1 MARQEQTA
9 RWGLWLRWTWRDLRG
24 RWPLVTVI
32 ALVIA
37 LGTGTYA
44 ALLSTSAWR
53 TQSNDVS
60 FALMHTHDLRAALA
74 TGSTVPEGR
83 LLELVRALP
92 HASQVADVRERLVV
106 PTQVAVGNDVLVP
119 GEIAGT
125 AEGSGPGVDN
135 VYVSAGRPAAT
146 AGGQPAVVL
155 EQGFARQNHL
165 PDSGTLR
172 VSGGH
177 AVRYTG
183 VGQSPEYFI
192 VTAGMGG
199 APFLSQKN
207 YAVLFASL
215 HTAQALAGAPGRV
228 NDVVLTVRPGASQP
242 LLKAELERALAAA
255 TPPVSAD
262 VTTQAQMESRRIL
275 YEDIKGDTELWR
287 VIALLVLGGAALAA
301 LNLTARVVEA
311 QRREIG
317 IGMALGVRPRLLALR
332 PLLFGAQVAVIGALL
347 GIAVGYAVG
356 IPLRNVFTGMLPLP
370 VWQTPFQAG
379 TYAQAAAIGFLL
391 PFAAVAWPV
400 WRAVRVQ
407 PVEAIRVGHLAARG
421 GGLSPLLRKLPLP
434 GRGYRQ
440 IPVRNVLRTPRRTA
454 LTMLGIGAALAT
466 LVTITGFLDTFRG
479 TLNSAQ
485 GELLHSAPARVS
497 VSLDSFYPAGSPV
510 IQAVRALPQAGGV
523 QTGLLLPATVR
534 SADPVRGGT
543 SVDIAA
549 EVLPAAPAWTPTLK
563 SGRLAGGI
571 VLSGKAAA
579 DLHAGVGST
588 VILQH
593 QQSAPGGMRTASTK
607 LTVSGIHP
615 SPMRGLAYLSSSGAR
630 VFGLAGTANLLTVEP
645 ARGYAASDLQ
655 RALLGIPHVTSAQS
669 VRVTTDGLRD
679 SLGQFTGILN
689 VAAAV
694 SLLLALL
701 IAFNSTSIGVDER
714 SREHATMMAFGLPL
728 RTVLA
733 LTTAEAAVTGVLGT
747 LAGLAGGYGLLT
759 WLVSTTIPG
768 VMPELGVTATLT
780 GGSILAALLLGIAAV
795 SIAPLFTLRRM
806 RRMDIPSTLRL
817 VE

>member
-1 MARQEQTA
+1 MAKRMQTA
-9 RWGLWLRWTWRDLRG
+9 RRSLWLRWTWRDLRA
-24 RWPLVTVI
+24 RWLLVTVI

-53 TQSNDVS
+53 TRSNDAS
-60 FALMHTHDLRAALA
+60 FALLHTHDLRVALA
-74 TGSTVPEGR
+74 TGSTAPEGR
-83 LLELVRALP
+83 LLALVRGLP
-92 HASQVADVRERLVV
+92 HASQVAAVRERLILPV
-106 PTQVAVGNDVLVP
+106 QVAAKQDVLVP
-119 GEIAGT
+119 GEIVGT
-125 AEGSGPGVDN
+125 AAGSGPGVDD
-135 VYVSAGRPAAT
+135 VYVSAGQALTGAS
-146 AGGQPAVVL
+146 GGAPAVIL
-155 EQGFARQNHL
+155 EQGFARQNQL

-177 AVRYTG
+177 TARYTG

-228 NDVVLTVRPGASQP
+228 NNVVLTLRPGASQP
-242 LLKAELERALAAA
+242 LLRAELERALATA

-287 VIALLVLGGAALAA
+287 VIALLVLGAAAFAA
-301 LNLTARVVEA
+301 LNLTSRIVEA

-332 PLLFGAQVAVIGALL
+332 PLLFGAQVAFIGVLL
-347 GIAVGYAVG
+347 GVAVGYAVG
-356 IPLRNVFTGMLPLP
+356 IPLRNVFTSMLPLP
-370 VWQTPFQAG
+370 SWQTPFQAG

-421 GGLSPLLRKLPLP
+421 GGLSPLLRRLPLP

-440 IPVRNVLRTPRRTA
+440 IPARNVLRTPRRTA
-454 LTMLGIGAALAT
+454 LTVLGIGAALAA

-485 GELLHSAPARVS
+485 DELLRSAPARVS
-497 VSLDSFYPAGSPV
+497 VSLDSFYPASSPV
-510 IQAVRALPQAGGV
+510 IAAVRDLPQAGSV
-523 QTGLLLPATVR
+523 QAGLLLPATVR
-534 SADPVRGGT
+534 SGAAT
-543 SVDIAA
+543 VDVAA
-549 EVLPAAPAWTPTLK
+549 EVLPATPAWTPSLDK
-563 SGRLAGGI
+563 GSLAGGI

-579 DLHAGVGST
+579 DLHVSVGST

-593 QQSAPGGMRTASTK
+593 QQAAPGGMRTTATK
-607 LTVSGIHP
+607 VTVSGVHP
-615 SPMRGLAYLSSSGAR
+615 SPMRSLAYFSSSGAR
-630 VFGLAGTANLLTVEP
+630 VFGLAGLSNLLTVEP
-645 ARGYAASDLQ
+645 GARLCHHRPAAGTARRTARDL
-655 RALLGIPHVTSAQS
+655 RPVGASH
-669 VRVTTDGLRD
+669 
-679 SLGQFTGILN
+679 
-689 VAAAV
+689 
-694 SLLLALL
+694 
-701 IAFNSTSIGVDER
+701 
-714 SREHATMMAFGLPL
+714 H
-728 RTVLA
+728 
-733 LTTAEAAVTGVLGT
+733 
-747 LAGLAGGYGLLT
+747 
-759 WLVSTTIPG
+759 
-768 VMPELGVTATLT
+768 
-780 GGSILAALLLGIAAV
+780 
-795 SIAPLFTLRRM
+795 
-806 RRMDIPSTLRL
+806 
-817 VE
+817 

>member
-1 MARQEQTA
+1 MARPRQAA
-9 RWGLWLRWTWRDLRG
+9 RWGLWLRWTWRDLRS
-24 RWPLVTVI
+24 RWLLVTVI

-53 TQSNDVS
+53 TRSNDAS
-60 FALMHTHDLRAALA
+60 FALLHTHDLRAALA

-83 LLELVRALP
+83 LLALVRGLP
-92 HASQVADVRERLVV
+92 HASQVAAVRERLIV
-106 PTQVAVGNDVLVP
+106 PTQVAAPHGMPVP
-119 GEIAGT
+119 GEIVGT
-125 AEGSGPGVDN
+125 AEGAGPGVDN
-135 VYVSAGRPAAT
+135 VYVSAGRPLTAAD
-146 AGGQPAVVL
+146 GGRPVVIL

-199 APFLSQKN
+199 TPFLSQKN
-207 YAVLFASL
+207 YAVLFATL
-215 HTAQALAGAPGRV
+215 HTAQALAGAPGRA
-228 NDVVLTVRPGASQP
+228 NDVVLTLRPGASQA
-242 LLKAELERALAAA
+242 LLRAELERALATA
-255 TPPVSAD
+255 TPPVSAT
-262 VTTQAQMESRRIL
+262 VTTQAQIESRRIL

-287 VIALLVLGGAALAA
+287 VIALLVLGGAAFAA
-301 LNLTARVVEA
+301 LNLTARIVEA

-332 PLLFGAQVAVIGALL
+332 PLLFGAQVAVAGVLL
-347 GIAVGYAVG
+347 GIAVGCAVG
-356 IPLRNVFTGMLPLP
+356 IPLRNVFTSMLPLP

-400 WRAVRVQ
+400 WRAVRVE

-454 LTMLGIGAALAT
+454 LTVLGIGAALAT

-479 TLNSAQ
+479 TLNAAQ
-485 GELLHSAPARVS
+485 EELLRTAPARVS
-497 VSLDSFYPAGSPV
+497 VSLDSFYPAGGPI

-534 SADPVRGGT
+534 SGGAA
-543 SVDIAA
+543 VDVAA
-549 EVLPAAPAWTPTLK
+549 EVLPATPAWTPTLTA
-563 SGRLAGGI
+563 GRLAGGI

-579 DLHAGVGST
+579 DLHADVGST

-593 QQSAPGGMRTASTK
+593 QQAAPGGMRTAATK
-607 LTVSGIHP
+607 VIVSGIQP
-615 SPMRGLAYLSSSGAR
+615 SPMRGLAYFSSSGAR
-630 VFGLAGTANLLTVEP
+630 VFGLAGAANLLTVEP
-645 ARGYAASDLQ
+645 APGYTASDLQ
-655 RALLGIPHVTSAQS
+655 HALLDIPHVTSAQS
-669 VRVTTDGLRD
+669 LQVTTDGLRD

-689 VAAAV
+689 IAAIV

-714 SREHATMMAFGLPL
+714 SREHATMIAFGLPL

-733 LTTAEAAVTGVLGT
+733 MTTLEAAVIGALGT
-747 LAGLAGGYGLLT
+747 LAGIAGGFGLLS

-795 SIAPLFTLRRM
+795 SIAPLFTLRRL